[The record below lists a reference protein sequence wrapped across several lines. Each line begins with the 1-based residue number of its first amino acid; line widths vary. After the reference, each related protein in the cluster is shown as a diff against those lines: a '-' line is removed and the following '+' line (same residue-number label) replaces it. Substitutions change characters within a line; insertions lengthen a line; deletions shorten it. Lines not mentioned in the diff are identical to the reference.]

1 MLKTSPPLRLL
12 HDQVGVVNFE
22 PYKQHFMNNFAR
34 SATYF
39 TAIPLVPP
47 LQVLS
52 FSFHIF
58 NLLELR
64 NFQMKSSSKAYPQS
78 NWKDAGPKQGLP
90 AVGLKLNDL
99 VQRLQSGY
107 QLTTSGKFT
116 DAIEKFR
123 SIVLNI
129 PLLVVDS
136 KQVIFLFN
144 FPK

>member
-1 MLKTSPPLRLL
+1 
-12 HDQVGVVNFE
+12 VVNFE
-22 PYKQHFMNNFAR
+22 PFKQLFLSNFAR
-34 SATYF
+34 SATYL

-47 LQVLS
+47 LAVRHFGGSFVTNSQALS
-52 FSFHIF
+52 KGI
-58 NLLELR
+58 
-64 NFQMKSSSKAYPQS
+64 NFQAYPQS

-90 AVGLKLNDL
+90 SVGLRLNDL

-116 DAIEKFR
+116 DAVDKFR

-136 KQVIFLFN
+136 KQVSSS
-144 FPK
+144 